1 MSKPVLRLDFA
12 DFGHFDKNDNF
23 FVRALATRFDVR
35 ITDAPDILIYSDFGH
50 RHRLHACRKVYYTN
64 ESTPADFAGGQC
76 DYALTSFPT
85 EGRNFRLP
93 YYVLLGDPLKL
104 VKEGTPEEVERIAA
118 QQTDF
123 CAFVV
128 SQDHGKK
135 TANRINF
142 FHRLSKYKKVN
153 SGGRMLNNIGGPLG
167 PTREDKLA
175 FLRRHK
181 FMIAFENGN
190 SPGYV
195 TEKIYDAMEA
205 RCIPIYWGT
214 PDVALDFNP
223 ESFVNASAFRTPDIA
238 VQRIIEIDNDPELYR
253 KMLAAP
259 FFHGNRP
266 NAAFDPAPLCDF
278 FEKIVADPKPPVS
291 VRKQG
296 LFGRWTWAKQDK
308 YYPPPA
314 TA

>member
-1 MSKPVLRLDFA
+1 MSKPLLRLDFA
-12 DFGHFDKNDNF
+12 DFGRFDKNDNAI
-23 FVRALATRFDVR
+23 VRLLSHRFDVR
-35 ITDAPDILIYSDFGH
+35 IDDEPDVLIYSDFGH
-50 RHRLHACRKVYYTN
+50 RHRLYGCKTVYYTN
-64 ESTPADFAGGQC
+64 ESVRADFAAC

-93 YYVLLGDPLKL
+93 YYALLGDPAKL
-104 VKEGTPEEVERIAA
+104 VKAGTPEEVEEVAA
-118 QQTDF
+118 RQTEF

-142 FHRLSKYKKVN
+142 FHRLSKYRKVD

-190 SPGYV
+190 HPGYV

-214 PDVALDFNP
+214 PDVARDFNP
-223 ESFVNASAFRTPDIA
+223 ESFVNASAFRTPDLA

-259 FFHGNRP
+259 FFHGNKP
-266 NAAFDPAPLCDF
+266 NAAFDPEPIGAF
-278 FEKIVADPKPPVS
+278 FAQILADTAPPVAS
-291 VRKQG
+291 KRKG
-296 LFGRWTWAKQDK
+296 LFGRWTLAKRNK
-308 YYPPPA
+308 A
-314 TA
+314 